1 MIEENLNVV
10 RKNIADSAKK
20 AGKRPEDIAIIC
32 VTKKASI
39 EQVKEAIACGITDIG
54 ENRIQNAVEKYNLLR
69 SAALKW
75 HLIGHLQTNKVKKAV
90 EVFDLIH
97 SVDSLHIAEAIS
109 KEAAKINKTQDVL
122 IQVNVSGEQS
132 KFGIK
137 PESAIDLIKQI
148 VLLSNIRVLGL
159 MTIGPL
165 DSSPDDTR
173 QCFRSL
179 KKLFDN
185 LNSLL
190 VTHDS
195 QLTTLSMGMSGDYQM
210 AIEEGSTMVRI
221 GSAIFK

>member
-1 MIEENLNVV
+1 MIAENISIV
-10 RKNIADSAKK
+10 RENISDSAKK
-20 AGKRPEDIAIIC
+20 AGKSPEDIAIIC

-39 EQVKEAIACGITDIG
+39 EQIKEAIACGVTDIG

-109 KEAAKINKTQDVL
+109 KEAAKINKTQDIL
-122 IQVNVSGEQS
+122 IQVNTSGEQS
-132 KFGIK
+132 KFGVK
-137 PESAIDLIKQI
+137 PESATDLIKQI
-148 VLLSNIRVLGL
+148 VLLNNIKVLGL

-165 DSSPDDTR
+165 QGSIEDAR
-173 QCFRSL
+173 QCFRKL
-179 KKLFDN
+179 KKLSDMFN
-185 LNSLL
+185 FKI
-190 VTHDS
+190 
-195 QLTTLSMGMSGDYQM
+195 LSMGMSGDYQA